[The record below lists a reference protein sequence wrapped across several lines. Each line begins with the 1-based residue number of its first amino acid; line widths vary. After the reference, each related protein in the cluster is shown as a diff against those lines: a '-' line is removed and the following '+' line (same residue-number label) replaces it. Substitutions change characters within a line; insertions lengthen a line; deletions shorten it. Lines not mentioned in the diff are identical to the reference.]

1 MSPSLIDALGYAA
14 ASCTTFSFIP
24 QAWRVWRTRSAHD
37 ISTPMYVLF
46 ITGVALWLAYGVVLC
61 AMPIIIANS
70 VTVLLAGSILGM
82 KWRFERNEHAS
93 AS

>member
-1 MSPSLIDALGYAA
+1 VSPTLIDALGYAA

-46 ITGVALWLAYGVVLC
+46 ITGVALWTAYGMVLQ
-61 AMPIIIANS
+61 AAPIIIANC
-70 VTVLLAGSILGM
+70 VTLLLAGAVLGM
-82 KWRFERNEHAS
+82 KWWFERGEQG
-93 AS
+93 